1 MRRFADFVR
10 QQGYYQ
16 PNQVIGSIADVRY
29 GSSCALGSYQRL
41 QRCFTTGIHLATFPE
56 KPKGKVSSKDKTYKL
71 YRKFLKLRAGNYL
84 GIEAIQLVEGKNP
97 LTQFVAVCLTRS
109 ESEGATVGP
118 DAVLSVRFGHLAALA
133 NSIINGDY
141 RNKKATNAERVA
153 LKKEIRALVKGKD
166 VTCIVEISQEYNG
179 VMYDKNLKL
188 IQDAFGLFKKKPKLS
203 FKFNNLVH
211 PRAYDY
217 LTFQLYRY

>member
-10 QQGYYQ
+10 QQNYYRPDQ
-16 PNQVIGSIADVRY
+16 LIGSIAETKY
-29 GSSCALGSYQRL
+29 GNSCALGSYQGL
-41 QRCFTTGIHLATFPE
+41 LHYFITGIHLATLPE
-56 KPKGKVSSKDKTYKL
+56 KPKGRVSSKDGVYKL
-71 YRKFLKLRAGNYL
+71 YRKFLKLRTGNYL
-84 GIEAIQLVEGKNP
+84 GIEAIQLVEGKKTHTTP
-97 LTQFVAVCLTRS
+97 VYLTR
-109 ESEGATVGP
+109 EKKEGANVGS
-118 DAVLSVRFGHLAALA
+118 DAVLSVRFGFLAILA

-141 RNKKATNAERVA
+141 RSKKATVAERVA

-166 VTCIVEISQEYNG
+166 VTCIVEIGTEHWGQI
-179 VMYDKNLKL
+179 YDKNLKL

-211 PRAYDY
+211 PRDYDY

>member
-10 QQGYYQ
+10 QQNYYR
-16 PNQVIGSIADVRY
+16 PDQVIGSIADVKY
-29 GSSCALGSYQRL
+29 GSSCALGSYQGL
-41 QRCFTTGIHLATFPE
+41 TPYFTTGIHLATFTE
-56 KPKGKVSSKDKTYKL
+56 KPKGKVSSKADAYKL
-71 YRKFLKLRAGNYL
+71 YRKFLKLRTGNYI
-84 GIEAIQLVEGKNP
+84 GIEAIQIVEGKNP
-97 LTQFVAVCLTRS
+97 HTRVVSLTR
-109 ESEGATVGP
+109 ERKEGANVGS
-118 DAVLSVRFGHLAALA
+118 DAVLSVRFGHLAILA
-133 NSIINGDY
+133 DSIINGDY
-141 RNKKATNAERVA
+141 RRKKATDAERVA

-188 IQDAFGLFKKKPKLS
+188 IQDVFGLFKKKPKLS

-211 PRAYDY
+211 PRKCDY

>member
-1 MRRFADFVR
+1 MRRFVDFVR
-10 QQGYYQ
+10 QLSYYRPDQ
-16 PNQVIGSIADVRY
+16 TIGSIADTRY
-29 GSSCALGSYQRL
+29 GSSCALGSYQGL
-41 QRCFTTGIHLATFPE
+41 PHYFTTGIHLATFPE
-56 KPKGKVSSKDKTYKL
+56 KPKGKVSSKDGVYKL
-71 YRKFLKLRAGNYL
+71 YRKFLKLRTGNYL

-97 LTQFVAVCLTRS
+97 HTMPVQLTRK
-109 ESEGATVGP
+109 EKEGANVGS
-118 DAVLSVRFGHLAALA
+118 DAVLSVRFGHLAILA
-133 NSIINGDY
+133 NIIINGDY
-141 RNKKATNAERVA
+141 RYKKATDAERVA

-179 VMYDKNLKL
+179 AMYEKNLKL

>member
-1 MRRFADFVR
+1 MRKFADFVI
-10 QQGYYQ
+10 QQNYYR
-16 PNQVIGSIADVRY
+16 PDQVIGSIAETRY
-29 GSSCALGSYQRL
+29 GNSCALGSYQGL
-41 QRCFTTGIHLATFPE
+41 LHCFKTGIHLATFPK

-71 YRKFLKLRAGNYL
+71 YRKFLKLRTGNYL
-84 GIEAIQLVEGKNP
+84 GIEAIQLVEGKNSHTRP
-97 LTQFVAVCLTRS
+97 VYLTRS

-141 RNKKATNAERVA
+141 RSKKATDAERVA
-153 LKKEIRALVKGKD
+153 LQKEIRALVKGKD

-179 VMYDKNLKL
+179 AMYEKNLKL

-203 FKFNNLVH
+203 FNFNNLVH
-211 PRAYDY
+211 PRTYDY

>member
-10 QQGYYQ
+10 QQNYYT
-16 PNQVIGSIADVRY
+16 PDQVIGSIAYVKY
-29 GSSCALGSYQRL
+29 GSSCALGSYQGL
-41 QRCFTTGIHLATFPE
+41 MPYFTTGIHLATFPE

-71 YRKFLKLRAGNYL
+71 YRKFLKLRTGNYL
-84 GIEAIQLVEGKNP
+84 GIEAIQLVEGKNSHTRP
-97 LTQFVAVCLTRS
+97 VYLTRS
-109 ESEGATVGP
+109 KAEGAIVGS
-118 DAVLSVRFGHLAALA
+118 DAVLSVRFGHLAILA

-141 RNKKATNAERVA
+141 RSKKATNAERVA

-166 VTCIVEISQEYNG
+166 ITCIVEIGNEGWGQ
-179 VMYDKNLKL
+179 VYDKNLKL

-203 FKFNNLVH
+203 FNFNNLVH

>member
-10 QQGYYQ
+10 QQNYYR
-16 PNQVIGSIADVRY
+16 PNQIIGSVEETRY
-29 GSSCALGSYQRL
+29 GNSCALGSYQGL
-41 QRCFTTGIHLATFPE
+41 LHCFKTGIHLATFPE

-71 YRKFLKLRAGNYL
+71 YRKFLKLRTGNYL
-84 GIEAIQLVEGKNP
+84 GIEAIQIVEGKTP
-97 LTQFVAVCLTRS
+97 HAKPVYLTRS
-109 ESEGATVGP
+109 KSEGANVGS
-118 DAVLSVRFGHLAALA
+118 DAVLSVRFNHLAILA

-141 RNKKATNAERVA
+141 RNKKATVAERVA

-166 VTCIVEISQEYNG
+166 VTCIVEISQEHNG

-203 FKFNNLVH
+203 FNFNNLVH
-211 PRAYDY
+211 PRTYDY

>member
-1 MRRFADFVR
+1 MRRFADFVI
-10 QQGYYQ
+10 QQNYYR
-16 PNQVIGSIADVRY
+16 PDQVIGSIAETRY
-29 GSSCALGSYQRL
+29 GNSCALGSYQGL
-41 QRCFTTGIHLATFPE
+41 LHCFKTGIHLATFPE

-71 YRKFLKLRAGNYL
+71 YRKFLKLRTGNYL

-97 LTQFVAVCLTRS
+97 HTHAVYLTRKRK
-109 ESEGATVGP
+109 EGTGEVP
-118 DAVLSVRFGHLAALA
+118 DAVLSVRFGHLAILA

-141 RNKKATNAERVA
+141 RSKKATDAERVA

-166 VTCIVEISQEYNG
+166 VTCIVEISNDQWHN
-179 VMYDKNLKL
+179 YDKNLKL

-203 FKFNNLVH
+203 FNFNNLVH
-211 PRAYDY
+211 PRTYDY

>member
-1 MRRFADFVR
+1 MRRFADFVI
-10 QQGYYQ
+10 QQNYYR
-16 PNQVIGSIADVRY
+16 PDQVIGSIAETRY
-29 GSSCALGSYQRL
+29 GNSCALGSYQGL
-41 QRCFTTGIHLATFPE
+41 LHCFKTGIHLATFPE

-71 YRKFLKLRAGNYL
+71 YRKFLKLRTGNYL

-97 LTQFVAVCLTRS
+97 HTHAVYLTRKRK
-109 ESEGATVGP
+109 EGTGEVP
-118 DAVLSVRFGHLAALA
+118 DAVLSVRFGHLAILA
-133 NSIINGDY
+133 NSIINGGY
-141 RNKKATNAERVA
+141 RSKKATDAERVA
-153 LKKEIRALVKGKD
+153 LQKEIRALVKGKE
-166 VTCIVEISQEYNG
+166 VTCIVEISNDWG
-179 VMYDKNLKL
+179 HNYDKNLKL

>member
-10 QQGYYQ
+10 QQNYFRPEQ
-16 PNQVIGSIADVRY
+16 MIGSIAETKY
-29 GSSCALGSYQRL
+29 GSSCALGSYQGL
-41 QRCFTTGIHLATFPE
+41 MPYFTTGIHLATFPE

-71 YRKFLKLRAGNYL
+71 YRKFLKLRTGNYL
-84 GIEAIQLVEGKNP
+84 GIEAIQIVEGKS
-97 LTQFVAVCLTRS
+97 THTRAVYLTRS
-109 ESEGATVGP
+109 ESEGANVGS
-118 DAVLSVRFGHLAALA
+118 DAVLSVRFNHLAILA

-141 RNKKATNAERVA
+141 RNKKATDAERVA

-166 VTCIVEISQEYNG
+166 VTCIVEINNDQWHN
-179 VMYDKNLKL
+179 YDKNLKL

-211 PRAYDY
+211 PRTYDY

>member
-1 MRRFADFVR
+1 
-10 QQGYYQ
+10 
-16 PNQVIGSIADVRY
+16 
-29 GSSCALGSYQRL
+29 
-41 QRCFTTGIHLATFPE
+41 
-56 KPKGKVSSKDKTYKL
+56 L
-71 YRKFLKLRAGNYL
+71 YRKFLKLRTGNYL
-84 GIEAIQLVEGKNP
+84 GVEAIQLVEGETPHTKP
-97 LTQFVAVCLTRS
+97 VYLTRS
-109 ESEGATVGP
+109 KSEGANVGS
-118 DAVLSVRFGHLAALA
+118 DAVLSVRFNYLASIA

-141 RNKKATNAERVA
+141 RNKKATDAERVA

-179 VMYDKNLKL
+179 VMYNKNLKL

-211 PRAYDY
+211 PRDYDY

>member
-1 MRRFADFVR
+1 MRKFADFVR
-10 QQGYYQ
+10 QQNYYYTYQ
-16 PNQVIGSIADVRY
+16 IISSIEDVRY
-29 GSSCALGSYQRL
+29 GNSCALGSYREL
-41 QRCFTTGIHLATFPE
+41 LSCFTTGIHLATFPE

-71 YRKFLKLRAGNYL
+71 YRKFLKLRTGNYL

-97 LTQFVAVCLTRS
+97 HTRPVYLTRS
-109 ESEGATVGP
+109 KSEGAIVGS
-118 DAVLSVRFGHLAALA
+118 DAVLSVRFNHLAVLA

-141 RNKKATNAERVA
+141 RNKKATDAERVA

-166 VTCIVEISQEYNG
+166 VTCIVEIGTEGWGLN
-179 VMYDKNLKL
+179 YDKNLKL

-211 PRAYDY
+211 PRTYDY